1 MVERYV
7 PEIVIGFV
15 APSGTDYDRVIKLVS
30 DRLRHYGYRS
40 VSIKLSDLLKARA
53 EAEGRLSKTADYAV
67 RTTKLQEEGDRFREL
82 VGKNYALALAA
93 VNEIA
98 AERKK
103 LNGNVE
109 EGEKVPVEKTAYLVW
124 SFKTPDELTTLRAI
138 YRSRFFAIS
147 VYAPRDERVERLA
160 LRIAASRKRIG
171 SPTGED
177 SADAVK
183 IVANDEHE
191 DRDGNAGFGQDVR
204 NAYPLADFFASGE
217 DQASID
223 RVVDIIFGH
232 PFLTPTNDEYA
243 MFVAWAA
250 SLRSAE
256 LGRQVGAAIA
266 DGRGDILA
274 TGMNEVPAAGGGQ
287 YGAHSVPDHRE
298 YTRGADSSDE
308 LRELLAGD
316 IEQRLRDADLL
327 KSPETSTTAI
337 QSALRGTH
345 IRFLTEFGRALHAE
359 ASAFMDAARRGVA
372 IQGATLYVTTFPCH
386 QCTRQVIASGV
397 KRLVY
402 IYPYPKSLAE
412 RFHGDAIYVDS
423 DGPQNKVPFEPF
435 RGVAPRR
442 YLEAF
447 TMPKL
452 RKNPDGS
459 AVLADDTLR
468 SPRLFQ
474 GDEEGEWQAGSY
486 IVRETGALVKAGDV
500 FKVTVG
506 SPGEKESEGVSHGQ

>member
-15 APSGTDYDRVIKLVS
+15 APSGTDYERVTKLAS
-30 DRLRHYGYRS
+30 DRLQHYGYQS
-40 VSIKLSDLLKARA
+40 VRIRLSVLLANRA
-53 EAEGRLSKTADYAV
+53 ESGGRLAKTADYAV
-67 RTTKLQEEGDRFREL
+67 RTTRLQEEGDRFRAA
-82 VGKNYALALAA
+82 VGKSYALALAA

-98 AERKK
+98 GARKN
-103 LNGNVE
+103 LNHGVE
-109 EGEKVPVEKTAYLVW
+109 EGEKLPVESVAYLVW
-124 SFKTPDELTTLRAI
+124 SFKTPAELTTLRAI

-147 VYAPRDERVERLA
+147 VHAPRGERVERLA

-171 SPTGED
+171 SPTGD
-177 SADAVK
+177 DAADAVK

-191 DRDGNAGFGQDVR
+191 DSDSEAEFGQNVR
-204 NAYPLADFFASGE
+204 DAYPLADFFSNAD

-232 PFLTPTNDEYA
+232 PFLTPTRDEYA
-243 MFVAWAA
+243 MFVANAA
-250 SLRSAE
+250 ALRSAE

-266 DGRGDILA
+266 DDLGDILA

-287 YGAHSVPDHRE
+287 YAADRDPDHRE
-298 YTRGADSSDE
+298 FTRGVDSSDE
-308 LRELLAGD
+308 LRQLLAGD
-316 IEQRLRDADLL
+316 IEQRLREADVL
-327 KSPETSTTAI
+327 KSPDTSTAAI
-337 QSALRGTH
+337 QAALRGTH

-359 ASAFMDAARRGVA
+359 ASAFMDAVRRGVA
-372 IQGATLYVTTFPCH
+372 VLGATLYVTTFPCH

-423 DGPQNKVPFEPF
+423 EGPSTKVPFEPF
-435 RGVAPRR
+435 QGVAPRR

-447 TMPKL
+447 TMSR
-452 RKNPDGS
+452 RKNAHGS

-486 IVRETGALVKAGDV
+486 IVRETNALEVAGDI
-500 FKVTVG
+500 FKVPAG
-506 SPGEKESEGVSHGQ
+506 SSGEKES

>member
-1 MVERYV
+1 MERYV

-15 APSGTDYDRVIKLVS
+15 APSGTDYERVTKLVS
-30 DRLRHYGYRS
+30 DRLQHYGYQS
-40 VSIKLSDLLKARA
+40 VTVRLSDLLKTRA
-53 EAEGRLSKTADYAV
+53 EAAGRLSKAADYAD
-67 RTTKLQEEGDRFREL
+67 RTTKLQEEGDLFRAI
-82 VGKNYALALAA
+82 VGKSYALALAA

-98 AERKK
+98 GERKK
-103 LNGNVE
+103 LNGGVE
-109 EGEKVPVEKTAYLVW
+109 EGETLPVEKTAYLVW

-147 VYAPRDERVERLA
+147 VHSPRGERVERLA
-160 LRIAASRKRIG
+160 LRIAASRKRLG
-171 SPTGED
+171 SPTGD
-177 SADAVK
+177 DQADAVK

-191 DRDGNAGFGQDVR
+191 DRDGDGEFGQNVR
-204 NAYPLADFFASGE
+204 DAYPLADFFTSAD

-232 PFLTPTNDEYA
+232 PFLTPTRDEYA
-243 MFVAWAA
+243 MFVANAA
-250 SLRSAE
+250 ALRSAE

-266 DGRGDILA
+266 DDRGDILA

-287 YGAHSVPDHRE
+287 YGADRVPDHRE
-298 YTRGADSSDE
+298 FTRGVDSSDE
-308 LRELLAGD
+308 MRELLAGD
-316 IEQRLRDADLL
+316 IEKRLREAKVL
-327 KSPETSTTAI
+327 KSPETSTSAI
-337 QSALRGTH
+337 QEALRGTH
-345 IRFLTEFGRALHAE
+345 IRYLTEFGRALHAE
-359 ASAFMDAARRGVA
+359 ASAFMDGARRGVA
-372 IQGATLYVTTFPCH
+372 VQGATLYVTTFPCH

-397 KRLVY
+397 KRLIY

-423 DGPQNKVPFEPF
+423 DGPATKVPFEPF

-447 TMPKL
+447 TMSK

-459 AVLADDTLR
+459 AVLADNTLR

-486 IVRETGALVKAGDV
+486 IVRETNALEKAGDI
-500 FKVTVG
+500 FKVSAG
-506 SPGEKESEGVSHGQ
+506 SPGKKE